1 MLTSIRNGAG
11 IKKNLVVFYFFQI
24 PLVMF
29 FSSFNLPMVNAFYF
43 ETHDNAQVVFKD
55 DGILKTQRLL
65 GITKDYFILMDGG
78 RGVVRKTDTLQY
90 IIYKGN

>member
-1 MLTSIRNGAG
+1 M
-11 IKKNLVVFYFFQI
+11 
-24 PLVMF
+24 MF

-55 DGILKTQRLL
+55 DGVLKTQRLL
-65 GITKDYFILMDGG
+65 GITKDYFIVMDGG
-78 RGVVRKTDTLQY
+78 RGIVRKTDTLQY